1 MPQKYNK
8 NTTATVHSHDCQE
21 LLIFIFPYKN
31 PLHFFSLVTRCV
43 LQNLPTSLSSAAE
56 SCKIH

>member
-1 MPQKYNK
+1 MPQKYNQ

-31 PLHFFSLVTRCV
+31 ALAVCYK
-43 LQNLPTSLSSAAE
+43 TSL
-56 SCKIH
+56 HP